1 MIRRFIGGAGGCPE
15 DCDPCVNVT
24 VIPAVTI
31 APVRAAAPVFAATT
45 YWTWPIPNP
54 VAEVTVIQLT
64 VLVAVHVQLEP
75 VLTARALVLAVGA
88 TVTLVGVTV

>member
-1 MIRRFIGGAGGCPE
+1 MRRFVGGAGGCPG
-15 DCDPCVNVT
+15 DCDACVNAT
-24 VIPAVTI
+24 VIPAATI
-31 APVRAAAPVFAATT
+31 APVRAAAPVFAATA

-75 VLTARALVLAVGA
+75 VVTARALVLPIGA
-88 TVTLVGVTV
+88 TATLVGVTV